1 MKYENLFK
9 KIVMQKHGMEVDFE
23 RIEEKLHHLKD
34 GDPLTCD
41 DLLIIGDDCCW
52 PFSKYWM
59 WPAREQ
65 IEEKLTDT
73 KGWFKDLND
82 NPDIEAKIISGLDEI
97 FKSIALVSIILRFV
111 FPDRYAIYSRPPLKI
126 LRIERGANDVEE
138 YLNYLEVLRLLKRS
152 FKVSKT
158 ADLDIIVWTVA
169 QEKGEYAR
177 QLKKLLAERLPENL
191 NPGELINLLST
202 KPLKIAEVHL
212 KQGAWREAGFYAACL
227 FEKIKDE
234 YWLDKDSFIKLRDLR
249 NKVIHDP
256 DRFTKN
262 DGRDFVDS
270 LKKILPEIDNC

>member
-9 KIVMQKHGMEVDFE
+9 KIVMQKHGMEVDLE
-23 RIEEKLHHLKD
+23 RIEERLHHLKD
-34 GDPLTCD
+34 GDPLTYD
-41 DLLIIGDDCCW
+41 DLLIIGDDSCW

-65 IEEKLTDT
+65 IEVKLIHT

-82 NPDIEAKIISGLDEI
+82 NSDIEAKIIGGLDEI

-169 QEKGEYAR
+169 QEQGEYAR
-177 QLKKLLAERLPENL
+177 QLKNLLAERLPENL

-202 KPLKIAEVHL
+202 KPLKIAECYL
-212 KQGAWREAGFYAACL
+212 KQGDWKAAGFYAACL
-227 FEKIKDE
+227 YERIKDK
-234 YWLDKDSFIKLRDLR
+234 YWIDRNTFKKIRYLRT
-249 NKVIHDP
+249 KIVHKS
-256 DRFTKN
+256 DRFSKN
-262 DGRDFVDS
+262 DARDFIET
-270 LKKILPEIDNC
+270 LKKLMPETDR